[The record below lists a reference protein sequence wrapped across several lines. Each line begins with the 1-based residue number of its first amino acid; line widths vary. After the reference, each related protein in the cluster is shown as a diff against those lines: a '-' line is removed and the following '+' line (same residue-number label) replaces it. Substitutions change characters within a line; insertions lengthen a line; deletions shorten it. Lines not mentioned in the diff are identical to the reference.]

1 MGRPRARS
9 PGALVCQ
16 SIRIDTQGRG
26 RVTEAALA
34 LDADGG
40 FLALRVNDTA
50 DLGAY
55 LSQYGPYTAAGCGA
69 PVQAGAYRIAAMDL
83 RVRGCFTNTTPI
95 DSYRGTG
102 RPEATYVLERL
113 IDQAAFELGID
124 RVALRE
130 RNMRPASDTPI
141 VLSTGQAVDGGRF
154 LDNQRICLQAAEYG
168 GFSDRRR
175 QSEARGK
182 LRGFGFGNYVEANG
196 SFGVAQRID
205 HGALP
210 TESADAAR
218 AEPRPSRRP

>member
-16 SIRIDTQGRG
+16 SIRIDTQDRG

-40 FLALRVNDTA
+40 FLALRVKDTA

-55 LSQYGPYTAAGCGA
+55 LAQYGPYTAAGCGA
-69 PVQAGAYRIAAMDL
+69 PVHAGAYRIAAMDL

-124 RVALRE
+124 R
-130 RNMRPASDTPI
+130 
-141 VLSTGQAVDGGRF
+141 
-154 LDNQRICLQAAEYG
+154 
-168 GFSDRRR
+168 
-175 QSEARGK
+175 
-182 LRGFGFGNYVEANG
+182 
-196 SFGVAQRID
+196 
-205 HGALP
+205 
-210 TESADAAR
+210 
-218 AEPRPSRRP
+218 